1 MKEEHMNKIEKL
13 RGAGFTVPED
23 TPDVYVDVLEN
34 LGDAEV
40 AVLVGASAL
49 LESVAERLERAK
61 EEAGDPDLIPPLECV
76 HPPPF

>member
-1 MKEEHMNKIEKL
+1 MSKIEKL
-13 RGAGFTVPED
+13 RRAGFTVPED
-23 TPDVYVDVLEN
+23 TPGEYMEVLKH

-49 LESVAERLERAK
+49 LGSVAERLERAK